1 MKREETHLNKDE
13 KSLVYVPVNLTDVC
27 HIGLVSASRCCT
39 YDDLIDIIGMKDE
52 DEHLLHQHWL
62 TVL

>member
-13 KSLVYVPVNLTDVC
+13 KSLAYAPVNSTDVC
-27 HIGLVSASRCCT
+27 QIGLVSASRSCT

-52 DEHLLHQHWL
+52 DEHLLYQHWL